1 MSSDFFLAWRYLRYH
16 KTRTLILIGCLSLIA
31 AVPLALHRLLDE
43 GQRQM
48 TARAAATPLLIGAR
62 GSALDLSLNALY
74 FNSPAPPAI
83 PMSESTKVADSG
95 WASPLPIHARFR
107 VHGHPLVGV
116 SLDYFDF
123 RGLAVQT
130 GETLGMLGDCV
141 LGANAA
147 TELGLAPGDTLLT
160 TPHNPFDFAG
170 NYPLKLRVAGVF
182 RKTHSPDDDAV
193 FVDLQTVWVVEG
205 LGHGH
210 AGTAAAAQPPA
221 FGVSDQAATQANV
234 ATYSEITPDNIGSF
248 HFHGDPESYP
258 ITGLIAVPRD
268 HRAATLL
275 RGRYVDDASAV
286 QLVLPEQ
293 TTQSLLDTVFR
304 VGALFDAV
312 VLLVGTAKLLALALV
327 FALSLRLRQREIETI
342 VLLGSG
348 RGKVFR
354 LIVAELVL
362 LGCASALTCLIT
374 LRILHAYAGDLVRH
388 FVIP

>member
-16 KTRTLILIGCLSLIA
+16 KTRTLILVGCLSLIA

-43 GQRQM
+43 GEHQM

-74 FNSPAPPAI
+74 FTSPAPPSI

-95 WASPLPIHARFR
+95 WANPLPIHARFR

-123 RGLAVQT
+123 RGLAVRA

-147 TELGLAPGDTLLT
+147 SDLRLGPGDTLLT

-170 NYPLKLRVAGVF
+170 NYPLRLRVAGVLE
-182 RKTHSPDDDAV
+182 KTHSPDDDAV
-193 FVDLQTVWVVEG
+193 FVDLQTIWVVEG

-210 AGTAAAAQPPA
+210 AGAAATAQAHA
-221 FGVSDQAATQANV
+221 FGVPERTVMQANV
-234 ATYSEITPDNIGSF
+234 ATYTEITPDNIASF

-275 RGRYVDDASAV
+275 RGRYVDDGGAV

-293 TTQSLLDTVFR
+293 TTRSLLDTVFR
-304 VGALFDAV
+304 IGALFDAI
-312 VLLVGTAKLLALALV
+312 VLLVGTATLLALALV

-342 VLLGSG
+342 VLLGCS
-348 RGKVFR
+348 RGKVLR

-374 LRILHAYAGDLVRH
+374 LRILHTYAGEMVRH
-388 FVIP
+388 FVLP